1 MPKNCLFIY
10 YLIFSQ
16 YDVCHCSDKIKQRLH
31 FCSNWV
37 EIPFGFCRRL
47 IIVGFSFVFVSLL
60 SYGVPTV
67 DWHIFWLQQTWWESI
82 QTRFFSVI
90 QFSNDVDGVLLIYVA
105 FFTKRILS
113 SKALNFIKKRIK
125 FVNFEN
131 VCFCADNAF
140 LSDQW
145 THVVHG
151 RYLKYNFVAVYVFA
165 WIQFTH
171 K

>member
-1 MPKNCLFIY
+1 MPI
-10 YLIFSQ
+10 
-16 YDVCHCSDKIKQRLH
+16 H
-31 FCSNWV
+31 
-37 EIPFGFCRRL
+37 
-47 IIVGFSFVFVSLL
+47 LL
-60 SYGVPTV
+60 SDIQSIWCMPLFGQNKTAATFLFELGWNSIRFLSSAHHCWFLFCFRLAFIIWCA
-67 DWHIFWLQQTWWESI
+67 DCRLAHILTS
-82 QTRFFSVI
+82 TNLDSHPDTFFSVI

-105 FFTKRILS
+105 FFSKRILS
-113 SKALNFIKKRIK
+113 SKALNFIKKRLK

-145 THVVHG
+145 THVVRG

>member
-1 MPKNCLFIY
+1 MPIHLLSDIQSIWCMPLFGQNKTAATFLFELGWNSIRFLSSAHHCWFLFCFRLAFIIWCADCRLAHILTSTNLMRVYPDTFFFCNSIFKWCRWGSFNLCCVFFEKN
-10 YLIFSQ
+10 
-16 YDVCHCSDKIKQRLH
+16 
-31 FCSNWV
+31 
-37 EIPFGFCRRL
+37 
-47 IIVGFSFVFVSLL
+47 FVF
-60 SYGVPTV
+60 
-67 DWHIFWLQQTWWESI
+67 
-82 QTRFFSVI
+82 
-90 QFSNDVDGVLLIYVA
+90 
-105 FFTKRILS
+105 KS
-113 SKALNFIKKRIK
+113 SKFYKKRIK

-145 THVVHG
+145 THVVRG